1 MKKIVFFSLA
11 VLGIA
16 VAMTSCKDKEEV
28 KENEVIPEVAA
39 KSIEIAKE
47 LTIYVDSTYQFKAVV
62 DPENATGKVNWK
74 VSDTLVAKIDA
85 NGLLKAVK
93 KGATIVTANVGNAIA
108 ACNVTVRNNPVTL
121 ELSMVD
127 IIQRKCTVSVKPS
140 NEEGYYYCGYATP
153 AELGS
158 MSDEKLT
165 TTVVNNMKAVL
176 AQYAQMGYNYTLDQM
191 LQKGK
196 KNLIASGLTA
206 NTEYVMFAFGV
217 DVETETPGKIVTRL
231 PFKTKE
237 VVPSSMT
244 FTIEFDSIAK
254 IRKISGK
261 DTTYTYNGYFKCKP
275 SNENEKYVFTG
286 TKSIVLDTAYDNN
299 AMSYLTA
306 MEAYYDQNYSSYGGF
321 EGEQVGLVRP
331 GTRDV
336 YFRTM
341 EHNVKYTL
349 IAAGYDGG
357 FTTKATTFEYTFQHP
372 DSVKKDMPARMN
384 HNSTVVPATEIVPVE
399 NMHLLFLKG
408 MCH

>member
-11 VLGIA
+11 LVALAFA
-16 VAMTSCKDKEEV
+16 VNSCKDKEEV
-28 KENEVIPEVAA
+28 KEDDVATAEVAA
-39 KSIEIAKE
+39 KELGIDKE
-47 LTIYVDSTYQFKAVV
+47 LTIYVDSTYQFKAEVTPK
-62 DPENATGKVNWK
+62 DATGKINWSSSNTD
-74 VSDTLVAKIDA
+74 VVTVDA
-85 NGLLKAVK
+85 NGLMKALK
-93 KGATIVTANVGNAIA
+93 KGTAIVTANIGNVIA

-121 ELSMVD
+121 ELEMMN
-127 IIQRKCTVSVKPS
+127 IIQRKCTVAVKPS
-140 NEEGYYYCGYATP
+140 DEEGYYYCGYATP
-153 AELGS
+153 SDLANI
-158 MSDEKLT
+158 SDEKLAQT
-165 TTVVNNMKAVL
+165 MVEYMKSIL

-217 DVETETPGKIVTRL
+217 DVETETAGKVVTRL

-244 FTIEFDSIAK
+244 FTIAFDSIAK
-254 IRKISGK
+254 IKAK
-261 DTTYTYNGYFKCKP
+261 DETFTYNGYFKCTP
-275 SNENEKYVFTG
+275 SNETEKFVFTG
-286 TKSIVLDTAYDNN
+286 VKSIVLDTAYNN
-299 AMSYLTA
+299 DAMAYLTA

-321 EGEQVGLVRP
+321 EGEALGIVKAGE
-331 GTRDV
+331 RDV
-336 YFRTM
+336 YFKTM

-357 FTTKATTFEYTFQHP
+357 FSTKATTFEYTFQHP
-372 DSVKKDMPARMN
+372 DSVKAEMPVRIN
-384 HNSTVVPATEIVPVE
+384 NNSRVVPATEIVPVE